1 MIKHRYGDRYL
12 HNGAL
17 EISFS
22 ELDLSE
28 DLLLIGHFIFAGYL
42 SPVSACG
49 TGRKAVTRSIFIFL
63 FVSSSVLY
71 RVISPS
77 TALAFYVPPG
87 RSGISNPVPVYSGSC
102 PESRNSAVSVLKGG
116 TSSVES
122 TTVGV
127 YRQCKALP
135 VVSSNHCNTMNRA
148 HQQYMSE

>member
-28 DLLLIGHFIFAGYL
+28 DLLLIGHFIFGYL

-77 TALAFYVPPG
+77 TALAFCVPPG

-102 PESRNSAVSVLKGG
+102 PESRIFP
-116 TSSVES
+116 SSV
-122 TTVGV
+122 TRVGNLLSD
-127 YRQCKALP
+127 Y
-135 VVSSNHCNTMNRA
+135 NA
-148 HQQYMSE
+148 HLDNGQLLYKDVRL